1 MTLAQV
7 QKFIRSGQLD
17 NAELDLVAEAVRYA
31 RSQLTRQ
38 AVQSFRVGTTVKFHS
53 NRNNQT
59 YYGRVD
65 KVGRKYLTVNCGADG
80 RYRVP
85 GSMLNAWESV

>member
-1 MTLAQV
+1 MTLTQV
-7 QKFIRSGQLD
+7 QKFIRSGQLENSD
-17 NAELDLVAEAVRYA
+17 LDLLADAVRYA

-53 NRNNQT
+53 PKNNKT
-59 YYGRVD
+59 FYGRVD
-65 KVGRKYLTVNCGADG
+65 KVGRKYLTVNCGVDG